1 MRVGMVGAGGIARTH
16 AGYLGGM
23 GGVKVAA
30 VMDPVLERAEAL
42 AAECGARAHEHLE
55 PLLDEVDAV
64 YVCSPPTF
72 HRAQVEAAAAAGKH
86 VYLEKPIA
94 TTLEDG
100 RAIAAAV
107 GSSPVRSMVGF
118 NNRFRPAF
126 RRWRDLAG
134 ELGAPR
140 SAWILRMAPS
150 LPAPNTNWRTT
161 PGLLCGITIE
171 SASHDIDL
179 VRWALGEI
187 DSVSGSVS
195 SSLPELEGFDD
206 TLSAVLRLAG
216 GSAVTLS
223 VSWSSAVSLSS
234 RGFVGSGGAACLV
247 GPDMWTVTELRWAGA
262 GAPETVEPI
271 DAAEGADL
279 GYRAASEH
287 FIACL
292 REDREP
298 EVTVRDGLDAL
309 EVSLALLTSAA
320 ENRTVSLAGSP
331 MPEPQPRSTS
341 PGAPDRSRVGLA
353 ADVHHPR

>member
-1 MRVGMVGAGGIARTH
+1 MSVDVLRVGMVGAGGIARTH
-16 AGYLGGM
+16 AGHLRGIE
-23 GGVKVAA
+23 GVRVTA
-30 VMDPVLERAEAL
+30 VMDPVRARAETL
-42 AAECGARAHEHLE
+42 AAECGARAFAALE
-55 PLLDEVDAV
+55 PLLDVVDAV
-64 YVCSPPTF
+64 SVCSPPTF
-72 HRAQVEAAAAAGKH
+72 HRAQVEAAAAAGRH

-100 RAIAAAV
+100 RAIAAALT
-107 GSSPVRSMVGF
+107 SSPAHSMVGF

-126 RRWRDLAG
+126 RRWRDLAA
-134 ELGAPR
+134 ELGPSR

-150 LPAPNTNWRTT
+150 LPAPNANWRTT

-187 DSVSGSVS
+187 DSASGTTS

-223 VSWSSAVSLSS
+223 ISWSSAVSMSS
-234 RGFVGSGGAACLV
+234 RGFVGDGGAACLV
-247 GPDMWTVTELRWAGA
+247 GPDMWTVTELRWARSGE
-262 GAPETVEPI
+262 PETVEAI
-271 DAAEGADL
+271 DPSEGADL

-298 EVTVRDGLDAL
+298 DVTVRDGLATL
-309 EVSLALLTSAA
+309 EVSLALLASAA
-320 ENRTVSLAGSP
+320 DGGT
-331 MPEPQPRSTS
+331 
-341 PGAPDRSRVGLA
+341 
-353 ADVHHPR
+353 ADVHGT

>member
-1 MRVGMVGAGGIARTH
+1 MSVDVLRVGMVGAGGIARTH
-16 AGYLGGM
+16 AGHLRGID
-23 GGVKVAA
+23 GVRVAA
-30 VMDPVLERAEAL
+30 VMDPVRERAETL
-42 AAECGARAHEHLE
+42 AAECGARAFGDVE
-55 PLLDEVDAV
+55 PLLDDVDAV

-72 HRAQVEAAAAAGKH
+72 HRAQVEAAAAAGTH

-100 RAIAAAV
+100 RAIATALAP
-107 GSSPVRSMVGF
+107 SPVRSMVGF

-126 RRWRDLAG
+126 RRWRDLAA
-134 ELGAPR
+134 ELGPSR

-150 LPAPNTNWRTT
+150 TPAPNANWRTT

-171 SASHDIDL
+171 SASHDIDF
-179 VRWALGEI
+179 VRWALGE
-187 DSVSGSVS
+187 VGTVAGTTS
-195 SSLPELEGFDD
+195 SALPELEGFDD
-206 TLSAVLRLAG
+206 TLSAVLRLDG

-223 VSWSSAVSLSS
+223 ISWSSAVSMSS
-234 RGFVGSGGAACLV
+234 RGFVGSGGAAELA
-247 GPDMWTVTELRWAGA
+247 GPDMWTVTELRWARSGE
-262 GAPETVEPI
+262 PETVEPI
-271 DAAEGADL
+271 DPSEGTDL

-298 EVTVRDGLDAL
+298 EVTVADGLAAL

-331 MPEPQPRSTS
+331 MP
-341 PGAPDRSRVGLA
+341 
-353 ADVHHPR
+353 